1 MIEGI
6 QPGAGFAERSAVV
19 LVGELET
26 LKIQPPNIK
35 LLEKSLIW
43 LCSSSK
49 QQSTEKTLEH
59 SLPRWLNGHGVARTQ
74 FEQQSKQQHRK
85 PVELVHMTIKDA
97 ESFVLPQ
104 LAGWWKYGGNKA
116 QRLGHYGA

>member
-6 QPGAGFAERSAVV
+6 QPRAGFAERSAVV

-49 QQSTEKTLEH
+49 QQATEKTLEH

-74 FEQQSKQQHRK
+74 FEQQSKQQHVGVVRNLDGN
-85 PVELVHMTIKDA
+85 PAVGLRTAQVNMTITR
-97 ESFVLPQ
+97 ENQWSL
-104 LAGWWKYGGNKA
+104 YI
-116 QRLGHYGA
+116 